1 MLKPSEYLRQQVT
14 EAVQSTVWFRTAPGN
29 VKQTLE
35 VKVVGVEM
43 RKGNS
48 LLGGET
54 SGHCLIAEATCG
66 IEERRFAW
74 AFQLGLTI
82 EIDR

>member
-1 MLKPSEYLRQQVT
+1 MFKPSQYLKQQVT

-29 VKQTLE
+29 VKETLE

-43 RKGNS
+43 REGRS

-66 IEERRFAW
+66 IETRRFAW
-74 AFQLGLTI
+74 ALQLGSTI
-82 EIDR
+82 EID